1 MRSARRYLWKNFGR
15 VDPVRFSIRLS
26 NTVRIRLM
34 LQLER
39 GRQTSIDKQGSMR
52 LYFGTTMEEGQNIE
66 TETQEVPQ
74 ETIPAAPSNVSFP
87 TVGQPQK
94 SGGAKTLLIVGVL
107 ILVGILGFV
116 IYKSASS
123 KSDENLSEPT
133 PFENLAA
140 PTPGAITPAPV
151 ATTAPVTT
159 DKTKVKVQVQN
170 GTGITGEAAYLQT
183 QLKNLGYTTVSLGNS
198 TQQNL
203 TATQVSFAST
213 VSSAVVTEITTE
225 LNTLYQSV
233 TTTTSASTAY
243 DVVVVT
249 GLRKGMTPKPT
260 ATATP
265 TASPTPTATPAQ

>member
-1 MRSARRYLWKNFGR
+1 
-15 VDPVRFSIRLS
+15 
-26 NTVRIRLM
+26 
-34 LQLER
+34 
-39 GRQTSIDKQGSMR
+39 
-52 LYFGTTMEEGQNIE
+52 MEEGQNTE
-66 TETQEVPQ
+66 TETQEIPQ

-123 KSDENLSEPT
+123 KSGETLTEPT

-151 ATTAPVTT
+151 ATTTPLTT
-159 DKTKVKVQVQN
+159 DKTKVKIQVQN

-183 QLKNLGYTTVSLGNS
+183 QLKNLGYTSVSVGNS

-203 TATQVSFAST
+203 TATQVSFAGT
-213 VSSAVVTEITTE
+213 VPASVVTEITAK
-225 LNTLYQSV
+225 LNLIYQSV

-243 DVVVVT
+243 DVVVTT
-249 GLRKGMTPKPT
+249 GLRKGVTPKPS

-265 TASPTPTATPAQ
+265 KATTAPSPTPTATP